1 MINARVDQSS
11 KTVYVDVSGYITNEE
26 VNLFLEKHRQITK
39 GLRKSQYKLVV
50 IPSKFE
56 CENDNDIKSVCIA
69 LYRGGYRKIYMIDP
83 KGYIMNTVSLTSI
96 EQKMF
101 TKVVK
106 FIKSLDDIK

>member
-1 MINARVDQSS
+1 MINARVDQNS

-26 VNLFLEKHRQITK
+26 ANSFLAKHKQMTN

-50 IPSKFE
+50 TPSKFE

-69 LYRGGYRKIYMIDP
+69 LYKGGYRQIYMVDP
-83 KGYIMNTVSLTSI
+83 KGYIMNTVSLSSM

-106 FIKSLDDIK
+106 FVKSVDDIK

>member
-1 MINARVDQSS
+1 MINARVDQIL